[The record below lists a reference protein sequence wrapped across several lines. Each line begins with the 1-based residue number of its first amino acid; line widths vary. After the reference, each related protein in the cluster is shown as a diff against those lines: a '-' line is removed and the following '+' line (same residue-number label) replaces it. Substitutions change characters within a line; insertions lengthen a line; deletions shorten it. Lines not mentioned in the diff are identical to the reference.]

1 MTHSKQNTMSFID
14 KLILLVLILT
24 PVFSFQEA
32 LALIMLEQ
40 RGTVHT
46 SNILSSIYLKGLKDV
61 FFILIIFSSALIIM
75 QTLKINRGVSIF
87 LAVIL
92 FFIILPAYYYH
103 DNILVFLSGI
113 RWLMPFILAAFLINQ
128 IDKKL
133 LYKIATILFYLF
145 IIHLIMQIIQLFF
158 SYGYF
163 GLNTSGL
170 SSRNPGIFYIPSTAA
185 AFAIIVLFF
194 CQYYMNEK
202 LQKKI
207 FYLIP
212 ISIFLTA
219 SGTGIGIYVIFMLIY
234 YLRNGF
240 LPYLPI
246 ILVSMAT
253 ALFLLLDLLTGRSGL
268 VEESLGIRFEHF
280 QKVLIGA
287 HYLPQDFGYGTATAE
302 LIVNKF
308 NNLCTLETQCLFDFD
323 MIITHSWYA
332 SSIVNL
338 GIINSILIL
347 IAISVVFVV
356 LTRSK
361 DKEKLLFLTI
371 YGMFALTTPIAESY
385 PANLIFAVLLAYY
398 IRPKESNF
406 EPLHTSNN
414 ILSTTRGL

>member
-1 MTHSKQNTMSFID
+1 MTHSKQNTMTFID
-14 KLILLVLILT
+14 KLILLVLIFR
-24 PVFSFQEA
+24 PVFSFQEV

-113 RWLMPFILAAFLINQ
+113 RWLMPFILVAFLINQ

-194 CQYYMNEK
+194 CQYYINEK
-202 LQKKI
+202 LEKKI
-207 FYLIP
+207 L
-212 ISIFLTA
+212 
-219 SGTGIGIYVIFMLIY
+219 
-234 YLRNGF
+234 
-240 LPYLPI
+240 
-246 ILVSMAT
+246 
-253 ALFLLLDLLTGRSGL
+253 
-268 VEESLGIRFEHF
+268 
-280 QKVLIGA
+280 
-287 HYLPQDFGYGTATAE
+287 
-302 LIVNKF
+302 
-308 NNLCTLETQCLFDFD
+308 
-323 MIITHSWYA
+323 
-332 SSIVNL
+332 
-338 GIINSILIL
+338 
-347 IAISVVFVV
+347 
-356 LTRSK
+356 
-361 DKEKLLFLTI
+361 
-371 YGMFALTTPIAESY
+371 
-385 PANLIFAVLLAYY
+385 
-398 IRPKESNF
+398 
-406 EPLHTSNN
+406 
-414 ILSTTRGL
+414 

>member
-1 MTHSKQNTMSFID
+1 MTYIKQNKLTLID

-24 PVFSFQEA
+24 PIFSFQEA

-40 RGTVHT
+40 RGIIHT
-46 SNILSSIYLKGLKDV
+46 SNILSSIYLKGVKDV
-61 FFILIIFSSALIIM
+61 FFILIIFSSAFIIM
-75 QTLKINRGVSIF
+75 QTLRIDRGVSMF

-92 FFIILPAYYYH
+92 FFILLPAYYYH

-145 IIHLIMQIIQLFF
+145 IIHLVMQIIQLFF

-163 GLNTSGL
+163 GLNAGGL

-194 CQYYMNEK
+194 CQYYMKEK
-202 LQKKI
+202 LKNKI

-234 YLRNGF
+234 YLRNSF

-246 ILVSMAT
+246 LLISMAT
-253 ALFLLLDLLTGRSGL
+253 LLFFLLDLLTGRSGL

-280 QKVLIGA
+280 QKALIGA
-287 HYLPQDFGYGTATAE
+287 HYLSQDFGYGTATAE
-302 LIVNKF
+302 LIMNKF
-308 NNLCTLETQCLFDFD
+308 IDQCKVETQCLFDFD

-338 GIINSILIL
+338 GLINSILIL
-347 IAISVVFVV
+347 IAIFTVFVI
-356 LTRSK
+356 LTRSQ

-385 PANLIFAVLLAYY
+385 PANLIFAVILAYY
-398 IRPKESNF
+398 IKPKESNI
-406 EPLHTSNN
+406 EPVHTSNN
-414 ILSTTRGL
+414 IVSTIRVL

>member
-1 MTHSKQNTMSFID
+1 
-14 KLILLVLILT
+14 
-24 PVFSFQEA
+24 
-32 LALIMLEQ
+32 
-40 RGTVHT
+40 
-46 SNILSSIYLKGLKDV
+46 
-61 FFILIIFSSALIIM
+61 
-75 QTLKINRGVSIF
+75 
-87 LAVIL
+87 
-92 FFIILPAYYYH
+92 
-103 DNILVFLSGI
+103 
-113 RWLMPFILAAFLINQ
+113 
-128 IDKKL
+128 
-133 LYKIATILFYLF
+133 
-145 IIHLIMQIIQLFF
+145 
-158 SYGYF
+158 
-163 GLNTSGL
+163 
-170 SSRNPGIFYIPSTAA
+170 
-185 AFAIIVLFF
+185 
-194 CQYYMNEK
+194 
-202 LQKKI
+202 
-207 FYLIP
+207 
-212 ISIFLTA
+212 
-219 SGTGIGIYVIFMLIY
+219 
-234 YLRNGF
+234 
-240 LPYLPI
+240 
-246 ILVSMAT
+246 MAT

-308 NNLCTLETQCLFDFD
+308 NNLCVLETECLFDFD

-414 ILSTTRGL
+414 ILSTIRGL